1 MFVKVVCVD
10 NEKGY
15 MEILAVDNFVLQRGS
30 GFCLLFSFV
39 DYLFIC
45 YKILRKIGLKEKG
58 NPYSF

>member
-1 MFVKVVCVD
+1 VVCVD

-15 MEILAVDNFVLQRGS
+15 VDLLAVDNFVLQRGP
-30 GFCLLFSFV
+30 GFCLLFFFF

-45 YKILRKIGLKEKG
+45 CRIIRKIGLKEKG